1 MLDANNCD
9 YEQRERFLLL
19 CVHGDPNTDSLVQ
32 VGLPSALIQFTVF
45 SLQPFFSGKSRS
57 ASCQDSASMGLDLR
71 GYQVFWKFFIGYIE
85 IALWRWSNV
94 IDLNFT
100 FQGRLLASRTLRA
113 RLPMSWNY
121 RGEISERTLI
131 MKWNK
136 SCKMALWCWTSTS
149 SPACVWSWSWPRR
162 RGRRWRPGYM
172 WWILIAYA
180 RLFLIRVIPMWLCRV
195 FRNCCKIIVFVIY
208 NPTSTDPKGQYS
220 PGCGLES

>member
-1 MLDANNCD
+1 MRC
-9 YEQRERFLLL
+9 
-19 CVHGDPNTDSLVQ
+19 
-32 VGLPSALIQFTVF
+32 
-45 SLQPFFSGKSRS
+45 

-71 GYQVFWKFFIGYIE
+71 GYQVFLNCLGYE
-85 IALWRWSNV
+85 FRCAVKRLCNL
-94 IDLNFT
+94 IDLNFS

-121 RGEISERTLI
+121 RGEISERRRTLI

-136 SCKMALWCWTSTS
+136 ACKMALWCWTSTS
-149 SPACVWSWSWPRR
+149 SPACVWSLTWPRR
-162 RGRRWRPGYM
+162 RRRRWRPGYM
-172 WWILIAYA
+172 WWLLIAYA

-208 NPTSTDPKGQYS
+208 NPTTTDPKGQYS